1 MSSIIVW
8 LLVNSIGGMVL
19 GYHLAPLWFG
29 IVELTGIA
37 ALVGCISLP
46 TLSDVAWLKKLRVGL
61 FCFGS
66 FLTMLAIHTASS
78 IGFNPF
84 IGWFMVLC
92 FWMTL
97 NLAAEY
103 LESTLNYFIRG
114 FFLYASAGLGLGLG
128 YLLSAS

>member
-1 MSSIIVW
+1 M
-8 LLVNSIGGMVL
+8 
-19 GYHLAPLWFG
+19 
-29 IVELTGIA
+29 
-37 ALVGCISLP
+37 
-46 TLSDVAWLKKLRVGL
+46 GL